1 MTMTKTDASVLLAL
15 DAVDR
20 IGYQDVLYATDIEL
34 LEAALTVAT
43 RGDTLY
49 CGIAKAV
56 EDIIDRTPVYDDKA
70 ASSRMVLR
78 GTLFEMHA
86 RWAF

>member
-1 MTMTKTDASVLLAL
+1 MNMTKTDASVLLAL

-20 IGYQDVLYATDIEL
+20 IGYQDVLYATDIEY

-49 CGIAKAV
+49 HGIATAV
-56 EDIIDRTPVYDDKA
+56 EDIITRTPVYDDKA
-70 ASSRMVLR
+70 ALNRMRLCEM
-78 GTLFEMHA
+78 LFEMHA